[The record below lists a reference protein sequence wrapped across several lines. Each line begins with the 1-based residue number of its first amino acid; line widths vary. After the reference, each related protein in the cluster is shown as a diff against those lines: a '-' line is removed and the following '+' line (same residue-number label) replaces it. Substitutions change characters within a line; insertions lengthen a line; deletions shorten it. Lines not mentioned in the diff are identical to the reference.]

1 MLKFILYLLI
11 VFALVFVLDLAVFGI
26 IQKIKKNKSK
36 KSYASD
42 VLEPAARSAG
52 SDVLEP
58 AARSAGSDVPGVP
71 ELAAEKKG
79 SASDDK
85 NKS

>member
-26 IQKIKKNKSK
+26 IQKIKKNKTK
-36 KSYASD
+36 KSYVSD
-42 VLEPAARSAG
+42 VPDPAARSA
-52 SDVLEP
+52 E
-58 AARSAGSDVPGVP
+58 ADVPGVP

-79 SASDDK
+79 SVTDDK

>member
-36 KSYASD
+36 K
-42 VLEPAARSAG
+42 G
-52 SDVLEP
+52 SVT
-58 AARSAGSDVPGVP
+58 
-71 ELAAEKKG
+71 
-79 SASDDK
+79 DDK

>member
-52 SDVLEP
+52 SDV
-58 AARSAGSDVPGVP
+58 PGVP